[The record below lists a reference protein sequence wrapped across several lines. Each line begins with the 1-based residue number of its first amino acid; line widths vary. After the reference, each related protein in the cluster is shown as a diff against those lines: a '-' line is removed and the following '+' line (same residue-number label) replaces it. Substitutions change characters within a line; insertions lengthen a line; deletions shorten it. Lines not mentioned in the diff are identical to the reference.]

1 MDLSRFI
8 FLSAVLAR
16 GVCSSPIAAQE
27 VRRDEILSFNPGG
40 PMITAPSSVEYTP
53 VPMTTMNPGGPIS
66 PISGSPSPATPS
78 PNISPSP
85 RSASILSVAPQVTPS
100 PVLNLF
106 ASQAK
111 GCTTTLSQSS
121 TYPCSW
127 NGCQTFYPYTTVSYT
142 KVDCHGCDYV
152 AVLQDYYY
160 CPNQHVTETKKVSTP
175 SVYWSTV
182 CEPAT
187 ATPLRIEGDAPPAT
201 STEKNATRT
210 KVNMGVPTPIITSS
224 TEDTVILQAKPRA
237 ENSQGQQAAEAAC
250 PTTLVVQPGQSAG
263 NTLTTFSRF
272 TTTTVL
278 VNCAGCPLVVTTALA
293 GYGQPGHFTKTI
305 TLPVGTATAYSCL

>member
-1 MDLSRFI
+1 MDFSRLI

-27 VRRDEILSFNPGG
+27 VRRDETLSFNPGG
-40 PMITAPSSVEYTP
+40 PMITAPSSADYTP
-53 VPMTTMNPGGPIS
+53 VPMTVNPGGPIS
-66 PISGSPSPATPS
+66 IISGSPSSPTPS
-78 PNISPSP
+78 SIVSPSP
-85 RSASILSVAPQVTPS
+85 RSASILSEAPQATPS

-106 ASQAK
+106 ASQIK
-111 GCTTTLSQSS
+111 GCTTTLSQSFS
-121 TYPCSW
+121 YPCSW

-182 CEPAT
+182 CDTAT
-187 ATPLRIEGDAPPAT
+187 ATPLRIEGDAPPT
-201 STEKNATRT
+201 VTDKSTTRT
-210 KVNMGVPTPIITSS
+210 KVDMGIPTPIITSS
-224 TEDTVILQAKPRA
+224 TEDTVILKAKPRA
-237 ENSQGQQAAEAAC
+237 ENIQDQQAAEAAC

-263 NTLTTFSRF
+263 NTLTTYSRF
-272 TTTTVL
+272 TTTTML

-305 TLPVGTATAYSCL
+305 TLPVGTATAYSCQ